1 MVKRHKGLEKRE
13 NKIKEKISEDE
24 LINKLQ
30 IFENLLDSTDEGFAL
45 CKIILNEN
53 GEAVDYIFILI
64 NSTFEK
70 ILKIKKGQA
79 AGKKAS
85 QLFPDFKDFSPQWLK
100 LYGEVAIKEKPAKL
114 EGYSPQLNIWFE
126 VSVYSPKKDYFIVIF
141 NDITGRKQM
150 EERLH
155 ENENNFKTILE
166 AFPEGAFLIDPQGNI
181 IVANEVLANR
191 FGKDTDEIIGLN
203 IYDLLPK
210 EISKKRKAVVEQAIK
225 TCEPVTYV
233 DRRDGLYIKS
243 YLHPVLNER
252 GEVSKIAVTAE
263 DITDR
268 KKAQIALRESEAEL
282 SRAQHIA
289 HIGSYNWD
297 LITGEVK
304 WSDESYRLLGMTPG
318 EEKPSYELFLS
329 FIVSE
334 DRDKVKDAVKK
345 SIETGKNF
353 SITYNTI
360 GKDGIPRII
369 LSENEVIKDESGR
382 VIKIYGTNQDIT
394 ELKKT
399 EKALKKSEKW
409 FRSVVDTS
417 PSLLVILNAVGEIV
431 YVSPNSEE
439 MTGYTPEEIKENM
452 WRVHP
457 DEIPRLQELFTNAF
471 ARGEGTKSIEYRSIK
486 KNGDEWWTSTTSR
499 PIKDEKGEFK
509 GFVVQLFDITD
520 IKETEIELYYLNERL
535 NIASRAARIGIWD
548 WNIKTGHIEWSPVM
562 FELFGLEPK
571 IKASFEA
578 WDKILH
584 PEDKEIAHSRIQT
597 SIKEHKTL
605 DSEYRIV
612 RPDGQVR
619 WINAIGKTEY
629 DEDGNPLWM
638 IGICID
644 ITRRK
649 HIEEALRES
658 EEKFRILSDASPA
671 AIFVYKDKRLLY
683 VNLAALSILGYTRE
697 ELLSMDFMDF
707 IHPDYKE
714 IAKKGI
720 NKRMEGKKGT
730 ESYELK
736 IITKSGEE
744 KWLNVSADLIHY
756 EGLFAGIVICTDIT
770 EQKQI
775 AEELKKSEEKSR
787 LLIKYAPS
795 MIYEIDFRGP
805 KFISVNDVMSLTT
818 GYTREELLSMN
829 PSDLL
834 VDESKKIFEKRVNKF
849 LAGEEIDDSLEY
861 TGRTKDGQIRY
872 GLLNMS
878 FTYENGKPVGA
889 LVVAHDITDR
899 KKAEEELKKAYRY
912 NRGLIE
918 ASVDPLVTI
927 GPDGKITDVNMSTE
941 SITGYFRDELI
952 GTDFSDYFTEPEKA
966 RKGYQQVFREGIVID
981 YPLEIKHKN
990 GHKTPVLYNASV
1002 YKDESGEVIG
1012 VFAAARDIT
1021 ERKKA
1026 EEKIERH
1033 ERLLNGINMVL
1044 RGSLTLETE
1053 EAVAGKCL
1061 EVAEELTGS
1070 EFGFL
1075 SEINPEGR
1083 MDALAFSPS
1092 ALESFKI
1099 PPDMANRMLTN
1110 MEIASYW
1117 GRTIKEEKSQIV
1129 NKPESDPDRREFPE
1143 EHPKINSFLGVPLK
1157 KGIETI
1163 GMIGLA
1169 NKKEDYTTKDAENIE
1184 TLSVAFVEAL
1194 MRKRAEI
1201 ELKESYDILE
1211 KKVKE
1216 RTVELEEAYGALSE
1230 SEKRYRSTF
1239 ENSRDAINV
1248 FSKDK
1253 RILDVNKQLIQLSG
1267 YSREELLS
1275 MKLEDLY
1282 PETAG
1287 FQTEERIKKMQ
1298 KNMEIPIFEAN
1309 LKTKHDQSIPVEI
1322 GVTPLKRSYGEDT
1335 VFLSNIRD
1343 ITERKHAEKQL
1354 KEHVSQLDIY
1364 SKVITAAN
1372 SSEDLQDLSK
1382 RVLHLFFDLMD
1393 FQGGGIYLI
1402 DKKEQIAKI
1411 VYSEGLSEDFVRTVG
1426 NIDITLPRY
1435 SKVLING
1442 NSLFMDKIDI
1452 SKSGVDHL
1460 SKYSLIVAVPIYSK
1474 DKIIGSFNLASNK
1487 RDSIDDNEKSILK
1500 SIGREIGTTITKL
1513 SYEKEM
1519 QELIEILKHSNEEL
1533 QSFAYIT
1540 SHDLQEPLRTMGNYA
1555 GLLKMRYEGRLDKDA
1570 DDFLEYMVSGA
1581 QRMKEMIQGLLDY
1594 SRVGTQGGEF
1604 RKFSSEEALIN
1615 ALYNLQSAIEECHA
1629 EITHDKLPLIIA
1641 DPDQITCVFE
1651 NLIGNALKFRR
1662 EGKKPKIHISARK
1675 EDNEYVFSV
1684 SDNGIGLEEEYSDR
1698 IFEVFK
1704 RLHAIGEY
1712 QGAGIGLAIV
1722 KRIIDRHGGKVW
1734 VESKLGKGST
1744 FYFTVPIKK

>member
-13 NKIKEKISEDE
+13 NEIKEKISEDE

-30 IFENLLDSTDEGFAL
+30 IFESLLDSTDEGFAL

-141 NDITGRKQM
+141 NDVTGRKQM
-150 EERLH
+150 EEQLH

-225 TCEPVTYV
+225 TGEPVTYV

-263 DITDR
+263 DITER
-268 KKAQIALRESEAEL
+268 KKAQTALRESEAEL

-499 PIKDEKGEFK
+499 PIKDEKEEFK

-520 IKETEIELYYLNERL
+520 IKETEIELYYVNERL

-619 WINAIGKTEY
+619 WINAIGETEY

-644 ITRRK
+644 ITGR
-649 HIEEALRES
+649 
-658 EEKFRILSDASPA
+658 
-671 AIFVYKDKRLLY
+671 
-683 VNLAALSILGYTRE
+683 
-697 ELLSMDFMDF
+697 
-707 IHPDYKE
+707 
-714 IAKKGI
+714 
-720 NKRMEGKKGT
+720 
-730 ESYELK
+730 
-736 IITKSGEE
+736 
-744 KWLNVSADLIHY
+744 
-756 EGLFAGIVICTDIT
+756 
-770 EQKQI
+770 KQI
-775 AEELKKSEEKSR
+775 EEELKKSEEKSR

-834 VDESKKIFEKRVNKF
+834 VDESKKIFEERVNKF

-861 TGRTKDGQIRY
+861 TGRTKDGRIRY

-981 YPLEIKHKN
+981 YPLEIKNKN

-1053 EAVAGKCL
+1053 EAVACKCL

-1092 ALESFKI
+1092 AWESFKI

-1129 NKPESDPDRREFPE
+1129 NKPESDPDRRGFPE

-1157 KGIETI
+1157 KGTETI

-1169 NKKEDYTTKDAENIE
+1169 NKKEGYTTKDAENIE

-1322 GVTPLKRSYGEDT
+1322 GVTPLKRSYGENI

-1343 ITERKHAEKQL
+1343 ITERKQAEKQL

-1382 RVLHLFFDLMD
+1382 RLLHLFFDLMD

-1555 GLLKMRYEGRLDKDA
+1555 GLLKMRYEGKLDKDA

-1581 QRMKEMIQGLLDY
+1581 QRMKGMIQGLLDY
-1594 SRVGTQGGEF
+1594 SRVGTRGGEF
-1604 RKFSSEEALIN
+1604 MEFNSEDALNHAI
-1615 ALYNLQSAIEECHA
+1615 YNLQSAIKECQA
-1629 EITHDKLPLIIA
+1629 EITHDSLPLIVA
-1641 DPDQITCVFE
+1641 DSGQITRVFQ

-1662 EGKKPKIHISARK
+1662 KGKKPKIHISARK

>member
-1 MVKRHKGLEKRE
+1 MKSTKKG
-13 NKIKEKISEDE
+13 IKDSKSGDE
-24 LINKLQ
+24 FKE
-30 IFENLLDSTDEGFAL
+30 IFLKSPIG
-45 CKIILNEN
+45 IILFGRDANISNANESALKMLGTPKLEDIIGRN
-53 GEAVDYIFILI
+53 IFDFVPIAEKKDKLLKEGLI
-64 NSTFEK
+64 KFQAPLD
-70 ILKIKKGQA
+70 LKW
-79 AGKKAS
+79 
-85 QLFPDFKDFSPQWLK
+85 LKDFDYYHPT
-100 LYGEVAIKEKPAKL
+100 KEGVL
-114 EGYSPQLNIWFE
+114 FLDFT
-126 VSVYSPKKDYFIVIF
+126 VSVIDS
-141 NDITGRKQM
+141 G
-150 EERLH
+150 
-155 ENENNFKTILE
+155 
-166 AFPEGAFLIDPQGNI
+166 FL
-181 IVANEVLANR
+181 V
-191 FGKDTDEIIGLN
+191 
-203 IYDLLPK
+203 
-210 EISKKRKAVVEQAIK
+210 
-225 TCEPVTYV
+225 
-233 DRRDGLYIKS
+233 
-243 YLHPVLNER
+243 
-252 GEVSKIAVTAE
+252 
-263 DITDR
+263 
-268 KKAQIALRESEAEL
+268 QI
-282 SRAQHIA
+282 
-289 HIGSYNWD
+289 
-297 LITGEVK
+297 
-304 WSDESYRLLGMTPG
+304 
-318 EEKPSYELFLS
+318 
-329 FIVSE
+329 
-334 DRDKVKDAVKK
+334 
-345 SIETGKNF
+345 
-353 SITYNTI
+353 
-360 GKDGIPRII
+360 
-369 LSENEVIKDESGR
+369 
-382 VIKIYGTNQDIT
+382 QDIT
-394 ELKKT
+394 ERKKT
-399 EKALKKSEKW
+399 EEALKDSENRLKNIIHGSPVLTFVIDRDHKVLYW
-409 FRSVVDTS
+409 NKAIEEYSGVTAEEVVGTKNHWKGFYEEKR
-417 PSLLVILNAVGEIV
+417 PLLADLVM
-431 YVSPNSEE
+431 EE
-439 MTGYTPEEIKENM
+439 KFEEIPI
-452 WRVHP
+452 WYP
-457 DEIPRLQELFTNAF
+457 SYNA
-471 ARGEGTKSIEYRSIK
+471 KSKIV
-486 KNGDEWWTSTTSR
+486 
-499 PIKDEKGEFK
+499 KGAY
-509 GFVVQLFDITD
+509 
-520 IKETEIELYYLNERL
+520 EIEAYFPT
-535 NIASRAARIGIWD
+535 ICAS
-548 WNIKTGHIEWSPVM
+548 P
-562 FELFGLEPK
+562 
-571 IKASFEA
+571 
-578 WDKILH
+578 
-584 PEDKEIAHSRIQT
+584 
-597 SIKEHKTL
+597 
-605 DSEYRIV
+605 
-612 RPDGQVR
+612 
-619 WINAIGKTEY
+619 AIGKKGRWLRATASAINDPE
-629 DEDGNPLWM
+629 
-638 IGICID
+638 GISGAV
-644 ITRRK
+644 
-649 HIEEALRES
+649 E
-658 EEKFRILSDASPA
+658 IL
-671 AIFVYKDKRLLY
+671 
-683 VNLAALSILGYTRE
+683 E
-697 ELLSMDFMDF
+697 
-707 IHPDYKE
+707 
-714 IAKKGI
+714 
-720 NKRMEGKKGT
+720 
-730 ESYELK
+730 
-736 IITKSGEE
+736 
-744 KWLNVSADLIHY
+744 
-756 EGLFAGIVICTDIT
+756 DIT
-770 EQKQI
+770 E
-775 AEELKKSEEKSR
+775 
-787 LLIKYAPS
+787 
-795 MIYEIDFRGP
+795 
-805 KFISVNDVMSLTT
+805 
-818 GYTREELLSMN
+818 
-829 PSDLL
+829 
-834 VDESKKIFEKRVNKF
+834 
-849 LAGEEIDDSLEY
+849 
-861 TGRTKDGQIRY
+861 
-872 GLLNMS
+872 
-878 FTYENGKPVGA
+878 
-889 LVVAHDITDR
+889 R

-1092 ALESFKI
+1092 AWESFKI

-1343 ITERKHAEKQL
+1343 ITERKHVEKQL

-1487 RDSIDDNEKSILK
+1487 RDSIDDNEK
-1500 SIGREIGTTITKL
+1500 
-1513 SYEKEM
+1513 
-1519 QELIEILKHSNEEL
+1519 KH
-1533 QSFAYIT
+1533 FKV
-1540 SHDLQEPLRTMGNYA
+1540 D
-1555 GLLKMRYEGRLDKDA
+1555 
-1570 DDFLEYMVSGA
+1570 
-1581 QRMKEMIQGLLDY
+1581 
-1594 SRVGTQGGEF
+1594 
-1604 RKFSSEEALIN
+1604 
-1615 ALYNLQSAIEECHA
+1615 
-1629 EITHDKLPLIIA
+1629 
-1641 DPDQITCVFE
+1641 
-1651 NLIGNALKFRR
+1651 R
-1662 EGKKPKIHISARK
+1662 EGNR
-1675 EDNEYVFSV
+1675 NY
-1684 SDNGIGLEEEYSDR
+1684 N
-1698 IFEVFK
+1698 
-1704 RLHAIGEY
+1704 Y
-1712 QGAGIGLAIV
+1712 QI
-1722 KRIIDRHGGKVW
+1722 
-1734 VESKLGKGST
+1734 KL
-1744 FYFTVPIKK
+1744 